1 MKKTLSI
8 FAVMMIFTAS
18 IFAQGFK
25 VKANGDQAFNFEDKA
40 GRNQTT
46 FFSTTPLEDITG
58 LSGGVKGSVTFNV
71 SDIKTLKGKLTVPV
85 ASIKTGIDMRDEH
98 MRSAGWLNAE
108 SYPEITFDI
117 KKVSDVKSLADNK
130 LSAKVTGSFTMH
142 GVSKDVVADATLT
155 YLDESETTKQ
165 RAPGDLLGV
174 QAKLNVKLSDYGV
187 NNKVVGQKVS
197 ENIEIGVNLT
207 GSNAK

>member
-8 FAVMMIFTAS
+8 FAVIIIFSAS

-25 VKANGDQAFNFEDKA
+25 VKASGEQIFNFQDKA

-58 LSGGVKGSVTFNV
+58 LSGDVKGNVTLNV
-71 SDIKTLKGKLTVPV
+71 NDVKTLKGKVTVSV
-85 ASIKTGIDMRDEH
+85 ASIKTGIDLRDEH
-98 MRSAGWLNAE
+98 MRDAGWLDAAK
-108 SYPEITFDI
+108 YPEISFEI
-117 KKVSDVKSLADNK
+117 KKVSDVKSVADNK
-130 LSAKVTGSFTMH
+130 LTAKITGNYTMKGVTKE
-142 GVSKDVVADATLT
+142 VIADATLT
-155 YLDESETTKQ
+155 YLDESDQTKS
-165 RAPGDLLGV
+165 RAAGDLLGV
-174 QAKLNVKLSDYGV
+174 QAKFNVKLSDYGV

-197 ENIEIGVNLT
+197 ENIEVSVNIV